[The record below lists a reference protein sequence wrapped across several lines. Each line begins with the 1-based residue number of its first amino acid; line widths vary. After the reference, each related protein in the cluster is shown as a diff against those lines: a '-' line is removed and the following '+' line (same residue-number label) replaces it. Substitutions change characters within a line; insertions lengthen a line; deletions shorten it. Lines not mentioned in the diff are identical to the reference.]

1 MKKNNIYF
9 AAFLFLV
16 AFVIYI
22 SIIYILYTTKQEIGN
37 NTKSENTKS
46 EINDTTIKSHNT
58 NN

>member
-37 NTKSENTKS
+37 NTKSE
-46 EINDTTIKSHNT
+46 INDTTIKSHNT